1 MRKSLSRG
9 ALVVGALAV
18 LAGGGAALAAT
29 QGQPAGRTY
38 VPALGISVSQSKLRA
53 LEHSAPR
60 ALDPRMT
67 VQKPVGHLRTNPVNS
82 IPGRYL
88 PKMRQGPFSP
98 QMLQFTRAWQVSN
111 GRTVVAV
118 YAGVNPAQ
126 ASQGRIIIFRQDV
139 LAGTEGQVLINVAGS
154 GALTITRAPL
164 GVKAERSGETG
175 VLTLRGANG
184 VTYTLRLAA
193 NSIS

>member
-1 MRKSLSRG
+1 MKKSFSRG
-9 ALVVGALAV
+9 ALAAGALAV
-18 LAGGGAALAAT
+18 LVGGGAALAAT
-29 QGQPAGRTY
+29 QGQPAGGTY
-38 VPALGISVSQSKLRA
+38 VPALGISVPHSKLRA

-67 VQKPVGHLRTNPVNS
+67 VQKAVGHLRTKPVNS

-98 QMLQFTRAWQVSN
+98 GMLKFSRAWQVSN

-126 ASQGRIIIFRQDV
+126 ASEGRIIIFRQDV
-139 LAGTEGQVLINVAGS
+139 LAGTESQVMINVAGS
-154 GALTITRAPL
+154 GALTITKAPL

-175 VLTLRGANG
+175 ELTLRSANG
-184 VTYTLRLAA
+184 VTYMLHLAA

>member
-111 GRTVVAV
+111 GGPLVPASPGGNPRRARRGRT
-118 YAGVNPAQ
+118 
-126 ASQGRIIIFRQDV
+126 II
-139 LAGTEGQVLINVAGS
+139 
-154 GALTITRAPL
+154 
-164 GVKAERSGETG
+164 
-175 VLTLRGANG
+175 
-184 VTYTLRLAA
+184 
-193 NSIS
+193 